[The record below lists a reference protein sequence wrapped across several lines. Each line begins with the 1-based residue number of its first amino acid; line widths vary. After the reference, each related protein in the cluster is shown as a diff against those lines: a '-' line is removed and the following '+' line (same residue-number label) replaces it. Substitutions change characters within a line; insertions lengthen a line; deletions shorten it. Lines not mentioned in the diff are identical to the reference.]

1 MQNLFYSYMAR
12 LHQKEDLE
20 FVLRGLT
27 RLLSNP
33 LTRTYLPSSR
43 KRISFVEELLVL
55 TWKLMEANKVC
66 GGGRWGGQAGV
77 AVMPWCGQ

>member
-1 MQNLFYSYMAR
+1 MRNLFYSYMAR

-20 FVLRGLT
+20 FVLQGLT

-55 TWKLMEANKVC
+55 TWKLMEANKVW
-66 GGGRWGGQAGV
+66 REV
-77 AVMPWCGQ
+77 E